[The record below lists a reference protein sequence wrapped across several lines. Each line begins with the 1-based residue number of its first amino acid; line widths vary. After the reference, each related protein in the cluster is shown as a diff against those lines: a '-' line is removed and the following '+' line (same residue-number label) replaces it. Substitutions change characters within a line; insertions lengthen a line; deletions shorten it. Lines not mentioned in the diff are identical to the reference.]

1 MTPPRNPHDARD
13 SRDSRDPR
21 HAHDGAPRRR
31 PDRIAD
37 ALRGLGFGHTPRT
50 PRVPE
55 PAATPSHMSD
65 DTAGNNTAS
74 NDTAA
79 ELTRVAQRLDA
90 LEHDVR
96 EVRTR
101 INALFFAVLTAALGD
116 LAGRLVLG

>member
-1 MTPPRNPHDARD
+1 MTPPRNPHGA
-13 SRDSRDPR
+13 RDSRDPR

-37 ALRGLGFGHTPRT
+37 DLRGLGFGHTPRT
-50 PRVPE
+50 PCVPE
-55 PAATPSHMSD
+55 PAATPSHISD

-79 ELTRVAQRLDA
+79 QLTRVAQRLDA
-90 LEHDVR
+90 LGHDVR

-116 LAGRLVLG
+116 LAGRVVLG

>member
-1 MTPPRNPHDARD
+1 MTPPRNPHGARD
-13 SRDSRDPR
+13 SR
-21 HAHDGAPRRR
+21 HTHDGASRRR

-55 PAATPSHMSD
+55 PEASSH
-65 DTAGNNTAS
+65 AS

-79 ELTRVAQRLDA
+79 HLTRVAQRLDA